1 MNDVSIPGDMPL
13 HELVDWLER
22 QRLRYR
28 ARGRTLDARER
39 SALAR
44 CFQNDTLACV
54 RVVML
59 PSFDGVARP
68 PGYGALA
75 ATEPGLPIDLAGITG
90 LTLVDTILIARPRL
104 SERNPPLS
112 VIFQECVH
120 VAQFRRLGTAGF
132 LAAYLRGWA
141 ENGRRHDAIPL
152 ETLAA
157 ELRRRFETR
166 PAEPFSV
173 EIEIAQ
179 RLPAAA
185 AVSHPTRDRRSA
197 AP

>member
-1 MNDVSIPGDMPL
+1 MDDEPIPSEAL
-13 HELVDWLER
+13 LEELVRWLER

-28 ARGRTLDARER
+28 ARGRVLDARER
-39 SALAR
+39 AALAR
-44 CFQNDTLACV
+44 YFLDDTLACV
-54 RVVML
+54 QVVML

-75 ATEPGLPIDLAGITG
+75 AAERGLPIDLAGITG
-90 LTLVDTILIARPRL
+90 LTLVDTILVARPRL
-104 SERNPPLS
+104 SEHNPPLS

-132 LAAYLRGWA
+132 LAAYLRGWS

-152 ETLAA
+152 EALAA

-166 PAEPFSV
+166 PDAPFSV
-173 EIEIAQ
+173 EAEVAQ

-185 AVSHPTRDRRSA
+185 AVA
-197 AP
+197 A